1 FLLFCS
7 ASSTRNKGVFS
18 VIADAVSNDYGG
30 SEQCPWSPAQLRA
43 SYVTYLRSLKDTRK
57 RRGKVDHNTVCRRQG
72 RVREK
77 IVRRVA
83 VVERM
88 GWDEAKREKVKK
100 CLTIDY
106 TSSDESE
113 LSEDEDG
120 GVIKRFITKRLS
132 WEGSKLRDLNLT

>member
-1 FLLFCS
+1 M
-7 ASSTRNKGVFS
+7 
-18 VIADAVSNDYGG
+18 
-30 SEQCPWSPAQLRA
+30 
-43 SYVTYLRSLKDTRK
+43 
-57 RRGKVDHNTVCRRQG
+57 
-72 RVREK
+72 
-77 IVRRVA
+77 RRVA
-83 VVERM
+83 VVDRM

-132 WEGSKLRDLNLT
+132 WEGSKLRDLKDSLDLYYKTKLNPQRVKLQTERVFGEVFSQRSVPPNAPRWAIKSSTLPVATSTPARGANQGEV

>member
-1 FLLFCS
+1 M
-7 ASSTRNKGVFS
+7 
-18 VIADAVSNDYGG
+18 
-30 SEQCPWSPAQLRA
+30 
-43 SYVTYLRSLKDTRK
+43 
-57 RRGKVDHNTVCRRQG
+57 
-72 RVREK
+72 
-77 IVRRVA
+77 RRVA

-132 WEGSKLRDLNLT
+132 WEGSKLRDLKDSLHLYYKTKLNPQRVKLQTERVFGEVFSQRSVPPNAPRWAIKSSTSPVATSTPARGANRVEV

>member
-1 FLLFCS
+1 M
-7 ASSTRNKGVFS
+7 R
-18 VIADAVSNDYGG
+18 
-30 SEQCPWSPAQLRA
+30 P
-43 SYVTYLRSLKDTRK
+43 
-57 RRGKVDHNTVCRRQG
+57 
-72 RVREK
+72 
-77 IVRRVA
+77 VA

-132 WEGSKLRDLNLT
+132 WEGSKLRDLKDSLDLYYKTKLNPQRVKLQTERVFGEVFSQRFVSPNASRWAIKTLNFEMITMNSPCILNEN

>member
-1 FLLFCS
+1 M
-7 ASSTRNKGVFS
+7 
-18 VIADAVSNDYGG
+18 
-30 SEQCPWSPAQLRA
+30 
-43 SYVTYLRSLKDTRK
+43 
-57 RRGKVDHNTVCRRQG
+57 
-72 RVREK
+72 
-77 IVRRVA
+77 RRVA

-132 WEGSKLRDLNLT
+132 WEGSKLRDLKDSLDLYYKTKLNPQRVKLQTEWVCGEVFSQRSVPPNAPRWAIKSSASPVATSTPARGANRGEV

>member
-1 FLLFCS
+1 M
-7 ASSTRNKGVFS
+7 
-18 VIADAVSNDYGG
+18 
-30 SEQCPWSPAQLRA
+30 QP
-43 SYVTYLRSLKDTRK
+43 
-57 RRGKVDHNTVCRRQG
+57 
-72 RVREK
+72 
-77 IVRRVA
+77 VA

-132 WEGSKLRDLNLT
+132 WEGSKLRDLKDSLDLYYKTKLNPQRVKLQTEWVFGEVFSQRSVPPNAPRWAIKSSTSPVATSTPARSANRGEV